1 MPLPFAAVA
10 FDMDGT
16 FLRDDKSFD
25 RPRFARILEALLA
38 QGCHVIVASGDPAQF
53 LLPHFGDRSEALTV
67 IAENGAQVIDQGH
80 ELMTTTLERTLAAQV
95 VAFLHDELQI
105 EPTLAGVK
113 QGYFPPHPSA
123 ALLAHM
129 TRYYPQ
135 HTILE
140 QLLPLPND
148 DFFQLSFLIVDQD
161 VANVKAQLDARFA
174 GQLTVTPSGNGS
186 MDLTIPGIN
195 KGWALSKV
203 LARWQL
209 SGDDLIAFG
218 DGGNDESML
227 KLARYSYAMPNGRP
241 EIKRLARFSVPVDNN
256 HDGVLVVLDQYL
268 QEYQ

>member
-1 MPLPFAAVA
+1 
-10 FDMDGT
+10 
-16 FLRDDKSFD
+16 
-25 RPRFARILEALLA
+25 
-38 QGCHVIVASGDPAQF
+38 
-53 LLPHFGDRSEALTV
+53 
-67 IAENGAQVIDQGH
+67 
-80 ELMTTTLERTLAAQV
+80 MTTTLERTWRPGRGL
-95 VAFLHDELQI
+95 LHDELQI

-135 HTILE
+135 HTILD
-140 QLLPLPND
+140 QLLPLPDD
-148 DFFQLSFLIVDQD
+148 DFFQLSFLIADQD

-203 LARWQL
+203 LAQWQL

-268 QEYQ
+268 QEHQ

>member
-1 MPLPFAAVA
+1 MALPFAAVA

-53 LLPHFGDRSEALTV
+53 LLPHFGDQCEALTV

-135 HTILE
+135 HTILD
-140 QLLPLPND
+140 QLLPLPDD
-148 DFFQLSFLIVDQD
+148 DFFQLPF
-161 VANVKAQLDARFA
+161 
-174 GQLTVTPSGNGS
+174 
-186 MDLTIPGIN
+186 
-195 KGWALSKV
+195 
-203 LARWQL
+203 
-209 SGDDLIAFG
+209 
-218 DGGNDESML
+218 
-227 KLARYSYAMPNGRP
+227 
-241 EIKRLARFSVPVDNN
+241 
-256 HDGVLVVLDQYL
+256 
-268 QEYQ
+268 